1 MQQLNT
7 STPRKEMPAGIHA
20 SGKKMLPE
28 QDTHLEHSKAM
39 APPTGSACP
48 PLQADLNDGLLN
60 TGLPEK
66 GLDTGAVQNLLSLW
80 NSLRRHQLRPMSP
93 PGCALLSCY
102 DSYWQGLHFSWCH
115 LLAMVN
121 TIVINHVHEAFG

>member
-1 MQQLNT
+1 
-7 STPRKEMPAGIHA
+7 MPAGIHA

-39 APPTGSACP
+39 TPPTGSACP

-121 TIVINHVHEAFG
+121 TDDPEARF